1 MLTSV
6 TDTLHGH
13 AIEDR
18 YRWLENEDD
27 PAVVAWCEE
36 QNNRTR
42 HILDGLP
49 QRAPIHRRLEK
60 LLSIGWIGCPSVRR
74 DRFFIMRRDGHQNQP
89 ILYWREG
96 RNGQDRLLL
105 DPNTWSEGG
114 TTAMDWFYPSD
125 DGKLIAYGRSDS
137 GDEKSTLRILEVD
150 TGHETSD
157 VIPMTRACSL
167 AWLPDASGFYY
178 TRYPLPGTVPE
189 GEENYYRR
197 VWFHRLGDPPE
208 SDRLVYGEGRD
219 KEDWPNVELSPDGRW
234 LLITVDKGW
243 VASDVY
249 VLDRTS
255 ADNRL
260 MTIVEGEEALYGGE
274 ILGDTLW
281 LMTNSEAPRYRL
293 LTVDL
298 ARPEREHWREII
310 PESQERVLDGFHIIG
325 MQAGREPRLFA
336 QFMEKAVSRLHV
348 YDLAGKHLQA
358 IELPTLGSLAGMSG
372 EWDGDELY
380 FGFNSFTV
388 PPTVFRCPLDGLTP
402 ELFLKVD
409 AELPATEFD
418 VSQVEYKSKDGT
430 PITMFLIHRRGL
442 TANGDRPTVLYG
454 YGGFNVSMTPGFQ
467 RNLYLWLEHGG
478 LYAIANLRGGG
489 EYGEQWHR
497 DGMLGKKQ
505 NVFDDYIA
513 AAEWLISNGWTRPER
528 LAISGGS
535 NGGLLVGAALTQRPD
550 LFKAVVCSVPLLD
563 MLRYHLFR
571 IARLWIPEYGSADD
585 PEQFKWLYAYS
596 PYHRVVK
603 GTKYPAV
610 LLMTGEADSRVDPL
624 HARKMAALLQ
634 DATGSEQ
641 PILLRVETKAGHGAG
656 KPLSKVIEE
665 SSDSWSFLFWQ
676 LGVAYGGAD

>member
-1 MLTSV
+1 
-6 TDTLHGH
+6 LHGH